1 MEPKIPDEFFT
12 AGSIATFAGATGA
25 VWVLTNVF
33 RVLLKRDS
41 ILFGFIVSL
50 MISFVGAYAAHT
62 LTSLVQVF
70 LIFLNGCLLFLTAA
84 GVQGF
89 ANEAGKRSV
98 DRTKLHGRRDVGFL
112 TPWFKDP
119 KAK

>member
-41 ILFGFIVSL
+41 ILFGFIVSVV
-50 MISFVGAYAAHT
+50 ISFVGAYAAHT

-70 LIFLNGCLLFLTAA
+70 LIFLNGCLLFLTGA

-98 DRTKLHGRRDVGFL
+98 DGTKLHGRRDVGFL